1 MIIVSNTSPLSNLA
15 SIDHLFILEQI
26 YGKIII
32 PEAVYNELTH
42 PDAGEIIINSI
53 KSAQWLEI
61 CSVINIE
68 KVKKLQEKIHLGE
81 AEAII
86 LALELNA
93 NELLIDE
100 RLGRLKAEALGINIT
115 GILGILLISKN
126 RKLVTKVK
134 PILDDLINKASFRV
148 SQQLYNHTLKLAN
161 EL

>member
-15 SIDHLFILEQI
+15 LVKHLFLLEQI

-32 PEAVYNELTH
+32 PQAVYNELTH

-61 CSVINIE
+61 YSVINLE
-68 KVKKLQEKIHLGE
+68 KVRKLQEKIHLGE
-81 AEAII
+81 AEAIV

-100 RLGRLKAEALGINIT
+100 RLGRIESEALGINIT
-115 GILGILLISKN
+115 GILGILLIAKN
-126 RKLVTKVK
+126 RNLIIKIK

-148 SQQLYNHTLKLAN
+148 SQQLYHHTLELAD